1 MTQMPSQG
9 GFLLSKA
16 HQLSGR
22 VFNHLLVERGIPI
35 NSGQGRILFVLLKED
50 DIPIQQLA
58 ERASLSPSTL
68 TSMLDRMEEDGLVMR
83 RRSHG
88 DRRAVLLSLGDKAQN
103 LRRDYMDVSK
113 DMTELF
119 YEGFSMEE
127 RNELEEYLIRIIQNL
142 EAVERS
148 W

>member
-9 GFLLSKA
+9 GFLLSRA
-16 HQLSGR
+16 HRLSKR
-22 VFNHLLVERGIPI
+22 VFNRLLMERGIPI
-35 NSGQGRILFVLLKED
+35 NSGQGRILFVLLKEEG
-50 DIPIQQLA
+50 ISIQQLA

-68 TSMLDRMEEDGLVMR
+68 TSMLDRMEEDDLVKR
-83 RRSHG
+83 RRSEG
-88 DRRAVLLSLGDKAQN
+88 DRRAILLFLGEKAQD
-103 LRRDYMDVSK
+103 LRRDYMDLSK

-119 YEGFSMEE
+119 YEGFSREE
-127 RNELEEYLIRIIQNL
+127 RNDLEGYLIRIIQNL